1 MTGIQFVTNEKGKKV
16 AVQIDLKKFSEIW
29 SDFYDNLLMKKR
41 AKEPRKSFE
50 SVRQLLQ
57 KKHKLYA

>member
-16 AVQIDLKKFSEIW
+16 AVQIDLKRFSEIW
-29 SDFYDNLLMKKR
+29 GDFYDNLLMRKR
-41 AKEPRKSFE
+41 AKEPRESLE

-57 KKHKLYA
+57 NKHKLNA